1 MNLNLLAKKQIL
13 GGLMLYFI
21 IRFFAYY
28 YSPGT
33 PLYSANPV
41 NWIISAGILLSAIY
55 FLWKKDERGW
65 LIIAGE
71 MILGGAGSFFEIKG
85 ISLRTLLLIF
95 SIAIFGY
102 QVVREKQWQ
111 IFLENKIVL
120 YLLSGI
126 FVIAG
131 IAALR
136 GYYHQHAL
144 GLIMADIIPYFFF
157 LYYFPLKQLI
167 TSEKFRII
175 ISHMVISAIIGSFI
189 FTFFTL
195 AGFSLHLFVLQ
206 DNYYHW
212 FRDVAAGKIT
222 EYGFNFYRINLNE
235 HLLLIPLLILFVSKA
250 MLSFPP
256 KRESKQFE
264 YWIPIAMGMTLLA
277 ILSVNLTRIFILA
290 MGVGLLF
297 LFSKTN
303 WKRWLVYSTATVVG
317 FFLIFTSVHLLAS
330 RGQSLGWEFFGL
342 RLQSIAMPQTE
353 DSSLS
358 RLMLLPKI
366 LDKIKKYPVLGTGL
380 GDTVRIFSP
389 IFKENITTPHF
400 DWGYL
405 EIIAE
410 TGIIGIIMWLLLVGY
425 CLLKTTDWTRRASL
439 LSLMV
444 INLTSP
450 ALFHVLGVVLI
461 VFILAQHN
469 LKSVP
474 PLASPA

>member
-1 MNLNLLAKKQIL
+1 MI
-13 GGLMLYFI
+13 YFI
-21 IRFFAYY
+21 IRVFAYY

-41 NWIISAGILLSAIY
+41 NWLISAGILASAIY
-55 FLWKKDERGW
+55 FLWKKDYRGW

-95 SIAIFGY
+95 SMAIFGY
-102 QVVREKQWQ
+102 QTIREKQWQ
-111 IFLENKIVL
+111 ILFENKTIL

-126 FVIAG
+126 FLIAG
-131 IAALR
+131 VSALR
-136 GYYHQHAL
+136 GYYHNHTL
-144 GLIMADIIPYFFF
+144 GLIIADIIPYFFF

-167 TSEKFRII
+167 TSEKFRQI
-175 ISHMVISAIIGSFI
+175 ISRMIISAIIGSFI

-195 AGFSLHLFVLQ
+195 GGFSLHLFVLQ

-212 FRDVAAGKIT
+212 FRDVASGKIT
-222 EYGFNFYRINLNE
+222 EYGFNFYRIVLNE
-235 HLLLIPLLILFVSKA
+235 HLLLIPLLLISLGNIINKKVQKIEAIIPLF
-250 MLSFPP
+250 
-256 KRESKQFE
+256 
-264 YWIPIAMGMTLLA
+264 LLG

-303 WKRWLVYSTATVVG
+303 WKRWLLYSITTVVG

-380 GDTVRIFSP
+380 GDTVTIFSP

-405 EIIAE
+405 EITAE
-410 TGIIGIIMWLLLVGY
+410 TGIIGMIIWLLLIGY
-425 CLLKTTDWTRRASL
+425 CLLKTKDWTLRASL
-439 LSLMV
+439 LSLLV

-450 ALFHVLGVVLI
+450 ALFHVLGIVLI
-461 VFILAQHN
+461 VFILSQTQKNYTQAID
-469 LKSVP
+469 
-474 PLASPA
+474 

>member
-1 MNLNLLAKKQIL
+1 M
-13 GGLMLYFI
+13 
-21 IRFFAYY
+21 
-28 YSPGT
+28 
-33 PLYSANPV
+33 
-41 NWIISAGILLSAIY
+41 IISA
-55 FLWKKDERGW
+55 
-65 LIIAGE
+65 
-71 MILGGAGSFFEIKG
+71 
-85 ISLRTLLLIF
+85 
-95 SIAIFGY
+95 
-102 QVVREKQWQ
+102 
-111 IFLENKIVL
+111 
-120 YLLSGI
+120 
-126 FVIAG
+126 FV
-131 IAALR
+131 
-136 GYYHQHAL
+136 
-144 GLIMADIIPYFFF
+144 
-157 LYYFPLKQLI
+157 
-167 TSEKFRII
+167 
-175 ISHMVISAIIGSFI
+175 GSFI

-206 DNYYHW
+206 DSYYHW
-212 FRDVAAGKIT
+212 FRDVASGKIT

-235 HLLLIPLLILFVSKA
+235 HLLLIPLLLISLGNIINKKVQKIEAIIPLF
-250 MLSFPP
+250 
-256 KRESKQFE
+256 
-264 YWIPIAMGMTLLA
+264 LLG

-303 WKRWLVYSTATVVG
+303 WKRWLLYSTTTVVG

-380 GDTVRIFSP
+380 GDAVTIFSP

-410 TGIIGIIMWLLLVGY
+410 TGIIGMIIWLLLIGY
-425 CLLKTTDWTRRASL
+425 CLFKATNWTLRASL
-439 LSLMV
+439 LSLLV

-450 ALFHVLGVVLI
+450 ALFHVLGVILI
-461 VFILAQHN
+461 VFILSQNN
-469 LKSVP
+469 LKSD
-474 PLASPA
+474 PLPKLQA

>member
-1 MNLNLLAKKQIL
+1 MTPNTLAKKQIL
-13 GGLMLYFI
+13 GGLMIYFI
-21 IRFFAYY
+21 IRVFAYY

-41 NWIISAGILLSAIY
+41 NWLLSAGILASAIY
-55 FLWKKDERGW
+55 FLWKKDSRGW

-85 ISLRTLLLIF
+85 ISLRTQLLIF

-102 QVVREKQWQ
+102 QTIKEKQWQ
-111 IFLENKIVL
+111 ILFENKIVI

-126 FVIAG
+126 FLIAG
-131 IAALR
+131 ISAFR
-136 GYYHQHAL
+136 GYYHHHTL
-144 GLIMADIIPYFFF
+144 GLITADIIPYFFF

-167 TSEKFRII
+167 ASEKFRQI
-175 ISHMVISAIIGSFI
+175 ISHMIISAIVGSFI

-212 FRDVAAGKIT
+212 FRDVASGKIT

-235 HLLLIPLLILFVSKA
+235 HLLLIPLLIVFVSKA
-250 MLSFPP
+250 ILSFPP
-256 KRESKQFE
+256 KRESSQFE
-264 YWIPIAMGMTLLA
+264 RWIPIAMGMTLLA

-303 WKRWLVYSTATVVG
+303 WKRWLLYSITTVVG

-342 RLQSIAMPQTE
+342 RLQSIAMPKTE

-366 LDKIKKYPVLGTGL
+366 LDKIKNQPILGAGL
-380 GDTVRIFSP
+380 GDTVTIFSP

-405 EIIAE
+405 EVIAE
-410 TGIIGIIMWLLLVGY
+410 TGIIGMIIWFLLIGY
-425 CLLKTTDWTRRASL
+425 CLLKTKDWTLRASL
-439 LSLMV
+439 LSLLV

-450 ALFHVLGVVLI
+450 ALFHVLGIVLV
-461 VFILAQHN
+461 VFILSQNN
-469 LKSVP
+469 LKSA
-474 PLASPA
+474 PLPKLQA